1 MVEWFYMIRKNVFPG
16 FETIKGGSTMGHD
29 TLKMTDSRTGKEY
42 TYPILEGTRGP
53 SVVDIRSFFKDTGM
67 FTYDPG
73 FTSTASCQST
83 VTFIDGGK
91 GELRYRG
98 IPIEKLATE
107 HTYLETCFLLLNG
120 RLPSEEEQVDFDL
133 ELRHRAYLHEG
144 LKNLYRAFPDNAHP
158 MATLS
163 AAVTALASF
172 YGEHLEI
179 HDEAEYQEM
188 ARRIIA
194 KIPTIAA
201 YAYRHSMGI
210 PLIYPDLDLSFKN
223 FLTMMR
229 AYPGGKMH
237 RTPQGEAK
245 IREVEVRAL
254 DTIFTLHADHEQ
266 NASTTVVRSVAST
279 GAHPYVAISSGI
291 AALWGRAH
299 GGANES
305 VIAQLE
311 MIGSVEN
318 VEKYI
323 ARAKDP
329 NDPFRLMGF
338 GHRVYKN
345 FDPRARILKGLQD
358 ELRDELGLDTEL
370 MAIARRIEEIA
381 LNDEYFITRK
391 LYPNIDFYTGVILT
405 ALQIPKSMFTPIFVI
420 GRTVGWITQWIEFKK
435 DPASKIA
442 RPRQLY
448 TGD

>member
-1 MVEWFYMIRKNVFPG
+1 MSKN
-16 FETIKGGSTMGHD
+16 TI
-29 TLKMTDSRTGKEY
+29 TLTNNNTGEKYEY
-42 TYPILEGTRGP
+42 TILEASRGP
-53 SVVDIRSFFKDTGM
+53 GVVDIRTFFKDTGM
-67 FTYDPG
+67 FTFDPG
-73 FTSTASCQST
+73 YTSTASCESQI
-83 VTFIDGGK
+83 TFIDGGK

-98 IPIEKLATE
+98 VPIEELATN
-107 HTYLETCFLLLNG
+107 HSYLETCFLLLNS
-120 RLPSEEEQVDFDL
+120 RLPTKEELVDFDL
-133 ELRHRAYLHEG
+133 EIRHRAFLHEG
-144 LKNLYRAFPDNAHP
+144 LRHLFNALPDNAHP

-163 AAVTALASF
+163 AAVTALSTF
-172 YGEHLEI
+172 FNDHLDMSRE
-179 HDEAEYQEM
+179 EEYQEM
-188 ARRIIA
+188 ARRIIS

-201 YAYRHSMGI
+201 FAYRHSLGI
-210 PLIYPDLDLSFKN
+210 PFIQPDIDLSFTEN

-229 AYPGGKMH
+229 AYPGGKMRLTRDGH
-237 RTPQGEAK
+237 DEIK
-245 IREVEVRAL
+245 DVEIRAL

-266 NASTTVVRSVAST
+266 NASTTVVRNVAST

-291 AALWGRAH
+291 SALWGRAH

-323 ARAKDP
+323 AKAKDP

-345 FDPRARILKGLQD
+345 FDPRAKILKGLQD
-358 ELRDELGLDTEL
+358 ELKAELNLDSNL
-370 MAIARRIEEIA
+370 MAIAGKIEEIA
-381 LNDEYFITRK
+381 LSDEYFVSRN
-391 LYPNIDFYTGVILT
+391 LYPNIDFYTGIILT

-420 GRTVGWITQWIEFKK
+420 GRTVGWITQWIEFKQ
-435 DPASKIA
+435 DNTSKIA

>member
-1 MVEWFYMIRKNVFPG
+1 MKK
-16 FETIKGGSTMGHD
+16 TITI
-29 TLKMTDSRTGKEY
+29 TNNMTDESYEFD
-42 TYPILEGTRGP
+42 ILEPTRGLM
-53 SVVDIRSFFKDTGM
+53 VADISTFYARTGM

-73 FTSTASCQST
+73 YTSTASCKSDIT
-83 VTFIDGGK
+83 YIDGGK

-98 IPIEKLATE
+98 IEIDELALN
-107 HTYLETCFLLLNG
+107 HNYLETCYLLLNSK
-120 RLPSEEEQVDFDL
+120 LPSKEELEEFDL
-133 ELRHRAYLHEG
+133 ELRHRSFLHDE
-144 LKNLYRAFPDNAHP
+144 LMNLFRAFPSNAHP

-163 AAVTALASF
+163 SATSALSSF
-172 YGEHLEI
+172 YYEHLNI
-179 HDEAEYQEM
+179 ADESGYQEM

-201 YAYRHSMGI
+201 FAYRHSIGAPFI
-210 PLIYPDLDLSFKN
+210 QPDIDRSFTEN
-223 FLTMMR
+223 FLYMLR

-237 RTPQGEAK
+237 RNINGEDR
-245 IREVEVRAL
+245 IRPIEIEAL
-254 DTIFTLHADHEQ
+254 DTIFILHADHEQ
-266 NASTTVVRSVAST
+266 NASTTTVRNVAST

-318 VEKYI
+318 VDTYI
-323 ARAKDP
+323 AKAKDP

-345 FDPRARILKGLQD
+345 FDPRAKILKGLQD
-358 ELRDELGLDTEL
+358 KLKDELQLDSNL
-370 MAIARRIEEIA
+370 MQIASKIEEIA
-381 LNDEYFITRK
+381 LNDAYFIERK
-391 LYPNIDFYTGVILT
+391 LYPNIDFYSGVILT
-405 ALQIPKSMFTPIFVI
+405 ALKIPKSMFTPIFVI

-435 DPASKIA
+435 DKKAKIA

-448 TGD
+448 IGK